1 MACMEESLFAGHIL
15 FRSEPVSHRQAYKGA
30 KSKEMCHDLEQ
41 EAVIF
46 AQQR

>member
-15 FRSEPVSHRQAYKGA
+15 FRSEPVPHRQAYKGA

-41 EAVIF
+41 AAVIF